1 VIRAIGEYQTAVQ
14 LDPRFVEALARLAY
28 GYALIVYYGFSYRDL
43 SPDRVLSLGF
53 ASADSALH
61 VDSTAAEAWLA
72 RGRFLEVLHP
82 RTYEGA
88 IAAYQRAATLD
99 PRNAE
104 ALNMIGTA
112 LRERSIPAST
122 MRGSRGG
129 SIAWL
134 WATRVALGRTPMSR
148 RIFPRG
154 VTSQSRRCSSCSTP
168 VRVTSLLPGSGS
180 AA

>member
-1 VIRAIGEYQTAVQ
+1 MIRAIGEYQTAVQ

-82 RTYEGA
+82 RTY
-88 IAAYQRAATLD
+88 
-99 PRNAE
+99 
-104 ALNMIGTA
+104 
-112 LRERSIPAST
+112 
-122 MRGSRGG
+122 
-129 SIAWL
+129 
-134 WATRVALGRTPMSR
+134 
-148 RIFPRG
+148 
-154 VTSQSRRCSSCSTP
+154 
-168 VRVTSLLPGSGS
+168 
-180 AA
+180 